1 MMSSQ
6 SPFFNQTQPPRELY
20 FDRHF
25 GLEATKLWPGEMLAT
40 GEDWLLVTVTGSC
53 VVICLHDPVAEV
65 GGMAHFMLPDLD
77 AQNPDMHAPAR
88 YGSHMLESLIDALL
102 LQGARRVRL
111 MAFLFGGANILKG
124 LYLGAPGG
132 RNILFTRNYLAT
144 EGIPVHEEAVLE
156 VLPRKIYFQARRGR
170 AKIRGIRAVHNRT
183 IFERELEYRH
193 RLRAEIQPTD
203 GEVF

>member
-88 YGSHMLESLIDALL
+88 VQTDACFIPQFHMFGITRDTSTVLNLEFSDM
-102 LQGARRVRL
+102 V
-111 MAFLFGGANILKG
+111 
-124 LYLGAPGG
+124 
-132 RNILFTRNYLAT
+132 
-144 EGIPVHEEAVLE
+144 
-156 VLPRKIYFQARRGR
+156 
-170 AKIRGIRAVHNRT
+170 
-183 IFERELEYRH
+183 
-193 RLRAEIQPTD
+193 
-203 GEVF
+203 